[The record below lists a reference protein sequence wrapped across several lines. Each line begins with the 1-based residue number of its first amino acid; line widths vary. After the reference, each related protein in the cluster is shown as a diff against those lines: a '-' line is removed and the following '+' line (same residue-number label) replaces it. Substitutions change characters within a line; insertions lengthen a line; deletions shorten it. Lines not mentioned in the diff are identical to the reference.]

1 MCSLTFVL
9 CAVGIE
15 ILFGIRECG
24 LCKGSGRSTG
34 KVGIR
39 FRRMKAR
46 LFIFKVEIVSKE

>member
-1 MCSLTFVL
+1 MVSENV
-9 CAVGIE
+9 
-15 ILFGIRECG
+15 G